1 MFVLVLAGCV
11 GLQAIPEGSDSAE
24 LALGS
29 LTLSRSAVDF
39 GEVKVGDLAEEVLT
53 LSNVG
58 TNAAKVRAS
67 VAGES
72 FAIDQS
78 ELTVLKGGDAVLVV
92 SFAPEDYVEYTG
104 ELTVGTGGEQVILPL
119 AGLGSDQTVDTDTGD
134 DTGGGG
140 GAEGDISTD
149 QPSLSFGTLDLYA
162 SSMKSLTVENV
173 GDAPLTIDSVSAS
186 DAAFSLGGNLTPP
199 RTLDPGESRVVE
211 VTFTPTAEKTYS
223 AELTLTSDDPD
234 APRTK
239 ITLSGTGHNE
249 CDYCSPI
256 ISVDTGGSSDYA
268 LQDFLSLFGSTDSRT
283 ISIGNDGDQDL
294 EVRSIDVN
302 NDFLATCGTFWL
314 SSWSGS
320 ATVKP
325 GKSTSFTVNYKATE
339 TCLDVAQL
347 SLDANVIHI
356 LSNDP
361 SEGDYIIEIGGTG
374 VFL

>member
-1 MFVLVLAGCV
+1 MLVLLAACV
-11 GLQAIPEGSDSAE
+11 GLQAIPDDSGGAE
-24 LALGS
+24 LSLGD
-29 LTLSRSAVDF
+29 LTLSQSAIDF
-39 GEVKVGDLAEEVLT
+39 GEVKVGDRVEQPIT

-58 TNAAKVRAS
+58 ANATKVRAS
-67 VAGES
+67 VSDEAFEV
-72 FAIDQS
+72 DQA
-78 ELTVLKGGDAVLVV
+78 ELTVLKGGEAVLVV
-92 SFAPEDYVEYTG
+92 GFSPENFQEYTG
-104 ELTVGTGGEQVILPL
+104 QLTVGAGGEQVTLPL
-119 AGLGSDQTVDTDTGD
+119 LGVGADETADTDTGTD
-134 DTGGGG
+134 DTGSGSGG
-140 GAEGDISTD
+140 DLSTD
-149 QPSLSFGTLDLYA
+149 QPSLAFGTLDLYA
-162 SSMKSLTVENV
+162 SSMKSLTVENI
-173 GDAPLTIDSVSAS
+173 GDAPLTISALSAS
-186 DAAFSLGGNLTPP
+186 DAAYALGGNLTPG

-211 VTFTPTAEKTYS
+211 VTFTPTAEKAYN

-234 APRTK
+234 SPRTT

-249 CDYCSPI
+249 CDYCSPVI
-256 ISVDTGGSSDYA
+256 TVDTGGSSDYA

-325 GKSTSFTVNYKATE
+325 GKTTSFTVNYKATE

-361 SEGDYIIEIGGTG
+361 SEGDYVIEIGGTG